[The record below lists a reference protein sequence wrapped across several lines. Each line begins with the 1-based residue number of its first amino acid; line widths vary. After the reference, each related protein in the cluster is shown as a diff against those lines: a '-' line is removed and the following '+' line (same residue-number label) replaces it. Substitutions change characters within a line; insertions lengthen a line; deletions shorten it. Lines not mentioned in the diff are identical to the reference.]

1 MIYTERNLGAWI
13 RTSSYLWLKINKAE
27 IQDVTVYMFVKQVI
41 LGMFQIFLVTIYNN
55 DFFEIYT
62 SSKMATKYLSCSLDS
77 KREIDNRMF
86 NSYLQIVIR
95 CHIIA

>member
-1 MIYTERNLGAWI
+1 
-13 RTSSYLWLKINKAE
+13 
-27 IQDVTVYMFVKQVI
+27 MFVKQVI

-62 SSKMATKYLSCSLDS
+62 SSKMATEYLSCSLDS
-77 KREIDNRMF
+77 KRKFDNRMF
-86 NSYLQIVIR
+86 NLYLQIVVR